1 MRVFVVFDD
10 PKVQVAGNNDPLALD
25 LVAHF
30 LGIASHDNDN
40 VAPEVMVASA
50 EPALISG
57 KGSQILALR
66 DWRQNARV
74 TLDEEVY
81 ARAVDE
87 IVRPFRFS
95 STPKSQ
101 VSLLFEELHCPTG

>member
-10 PKVQVAGNNDPLALD
+10 PKVQVAGDNDPLALD

-30 LGIASHDNDN
+30 LGMAGHDNDN
-40 VAPEVMVASA
+40 VAPSVAA
-50 EPALISG
+50 APVEPALRSS
-57 KGSQILALR
+57 KGSQVLALR
-66 DWRQNARV
+66 DWRQSAGMALN
-74 TLDEEVY
+74 EEVY

-95 STPKSQ
+95 GTPKSQ